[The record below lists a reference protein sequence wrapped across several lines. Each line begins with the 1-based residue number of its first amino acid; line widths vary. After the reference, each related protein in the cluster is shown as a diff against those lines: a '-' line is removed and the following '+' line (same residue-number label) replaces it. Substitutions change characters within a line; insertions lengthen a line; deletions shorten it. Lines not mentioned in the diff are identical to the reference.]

1 MVISF
6 SLSGYGNHTIEMRE
20 SQRENPIG
28 ILLIDV
34 RLSSA
39 FPIICSTNTLNNRTI
54 GIGYFPHLLLNDLRK
69 ATDETVDMSD
79 FFHFLSF
86 SFSFFLIP

>member
-1 MVISF
+1 
-6 SLSGYGNHTIEMRE
+6 MRE

-39 FPIICSTNTLNNRTI
+39 FPIIGSTNTLNNRTI

-69 ATDETVDMSD
+69 ATDKTVDVSD
-79 FFHFLSF
+79 FFHFSFLFLSF
-86 SFSFFLIP
+86 SLTSYIDIIPQNL